1 MLDLSSPR
9 WAPQRGAAM
18 SDYRSQKEVGAYV
31 RELRD
36 GAGMTQNELG
46 QVIGL
51 DQPSVARLEK
61 GERAISALQLV
72 QLAERF
78 GVDENTILEREESL
92 ALLRAG
98 DADSDA
104 IKRSLDEFRS
114 CIEDFFGVDA
124 LVA

>member
-1 MLDLSSPR
+1 
-9 WAPQRGAAM
+9 M